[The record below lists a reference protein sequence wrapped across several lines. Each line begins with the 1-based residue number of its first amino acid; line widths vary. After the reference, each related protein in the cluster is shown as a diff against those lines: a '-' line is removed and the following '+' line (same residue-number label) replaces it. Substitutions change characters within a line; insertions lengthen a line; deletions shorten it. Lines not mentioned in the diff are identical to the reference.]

1 MDPRRLPLWH
11 VLRQK
16 HRDDRLWVREKG
28 RALLY
33 NLDKMHCPYTKYKRG
48 TMWTLQNV
56 KIHQLQ
62 NGDTVTPTLTLF
74 HIYMHATSNCTQDC
88 VNTCDN
94 FLLKL
99 PPI

>member
-1 MDPRRLPLWH
+1 

-33 NLDKMHCPYTKYKRG
+33 NLDKMHCPYTKCKKN

-62 NGDTVTPTLTLF
+62 NGDIVTPTLTFTFICMPHQIVLR
-74 HIYMHATSNCTQDC
+74 I
-88 VNTCDN
+88 V
-94 FLLKL
+94 
-99 PPI
+99 